1 MGNLYKRLEAAAPTI
16 EQIAA
21 HKRRLKQRLS
31 KKERALLDERLA
43 EKRHRRRIAKNPALK
58 IKHPERQAGPVI
70 ITQGAMYGAI
80 RNPPDE

>member
-1 MGNLYKRLEAAAPTI
+1 MSNLYKRLEAAAPTI

-21 HKRRLKQRLS
+21 HKRRRKQRLS
-31 KKERALLDERLA
+31 KKEIALLDERLA
-43 EKRHRRRIAKNPALK
+43 EKRHRRSIAKNPALK
-58 IKHPERQAGPVI
+58 IKHPERNPSKPI